1 MNINVIIFTSAA
13 LLAGCVHQEYR
24 PTKTALE
31 LQAIQM
37 REFETSKKI
46 AFAATLT
53 VFQDLGYVVNSA
65 SLETGLISG
74 KSPTSTKFVP
84 FVGQVMEDR
93 KATAFIEEITPGRTK
108 IRLNFVNSKQSS
120 SGYGM
125 KGESDIPIEDGVFY
139 QDVFTKIQH
148 GIFVRKNIN

>member
-1 MNINVIIFTSAA
+1 MKSLVMILLSVIV
-13 LLAGCVHQEYR
+13 LAGCVHQEYK

-37 REFETSKKI
+37 KEFETTKRI
-46 AFAATLT
+46 AFGATLS

-65 SLETGLISG
+65 SLETGLISC
-74 KSPTSTKFVP
+74 KSPTSTRFVP

-108 IRLNFVNSKQSS
+108 IRLNFVDSQQSS
-120 SGYGM
+120 SN
-125 KGESDIPIEDGVFY
+125 KGRPPGSAGEAVK
-139 QDVFTKIQH
+139 V
-148 GIFVRKNIN
+148 